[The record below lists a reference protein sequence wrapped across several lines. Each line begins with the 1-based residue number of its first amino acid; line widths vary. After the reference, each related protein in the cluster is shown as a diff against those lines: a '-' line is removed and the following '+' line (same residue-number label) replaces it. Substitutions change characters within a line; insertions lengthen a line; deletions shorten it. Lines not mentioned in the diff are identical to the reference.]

1 MESSLNI
8 QKIVKPSFA
17 VIGHFDEVSP
27 VASRDE
33 NGALLGIWGVMSD
46 ETRSFLP
53 WTDGFSH
60 GLYLA
65 GVECPIDAEVPDG
78 WTKWVVPGYEY
89 LAIEN
94 RRADTFS
101 RMVDYF
107 RENGLKLVGAVQ
119 EFTDPKTQQEYLYFP
134 IRAL

>member
-1 MESSLNI
+1 
-8 QKIVKPSFA
+8 
-17 VIGHFDEVSP
+17 
-27 VASRDE
+27 
-33 NGALLGIWGVMSD
+33 MSD

-107 RENGLKLVGAVQ
+107 RENGARRRGAGIHRPENAAGVPVLSDSGIM
-119 EFTDPKTQQEYLYFP
+119 T
-134 IRAL
+134 A

>member
-1 MESSLNI
+1 MAHTHRDKKKLLTRVRRIGGQVAALERALEAEGEKLLEDIEQSRTVWHLRGLTADDGRA
-8 QKIVKPSFA
+8 IVAAFP
-17 VIGHFDEVSP
+17 
-27 VASRDE
+27 
-33 NGALLGIWGVMSD
+33 
-46 ETRSFLP
+46 
-53 WTDGFSH
+53 
-60 GLYLA
+60 
-65 GVECPIDAEVPDG
+65 DAEVPDG

-107 RENGLKLVGAVQ
+107 RENGVKLVGAVQ

>member
-1 MESSLNI
+1 MKVGSC
-8 QKIVKPSFA
+8 
-17 VIGHFDEVSP
+17 
-27 VASRDE
+27 

-53 WTDGFSH
+53 WTDGFSR

-65 GVECPIDAEVPDG
+65 GVECPIDADVPDG

>member
-1 MESSLNI
+1 MTCGG
-8 QKIVKPSFA
+8 
-17 VIGHFDEVSP
+17 IGNRIASEVSAWNHP
-27 VASRDE
+27 STFKKSSSPPLPSSASKARQTTVK
-33 NGALLGIWGVMSD
+33 AS
-46 ETRSFLP
+46 SP
-53 WTDGFSH
+53 W
-60 GLYLA
+60 LYLA

>member
-1 MESSLNI
+1 MECT
-8 QKIVKPSFA
+8 V
-17 VIGHFDEVSP
+17 
-27 VASRDE
+27 
-33 NGALLGIWGVMSD
+33 
-46 ETRSFLP
+46 
-53 WTDGFSH
+53 
-60 GLYLA
+60 
-65 GVECPIDAEVPDG
+65 DADVPDG